1 MDILD
6 ELNKVAEEL
15 NAIEEPRV
23 IERSRKRYEIVEVDA
38 KYGVRDTK
46 KNIMLTI
53 CKDKTDARR
62 VIEIL
67 NHTRV
72 R

>member
-23 IERSRKRYEIVEVDA
+23 NERSRRRYEIIEIDA

-46 KNIMLTI
+46 KNIILTVSE
-53 CKDKTDARR
+53 DKTDARR

-67 NHTRV
+67 NHTRI